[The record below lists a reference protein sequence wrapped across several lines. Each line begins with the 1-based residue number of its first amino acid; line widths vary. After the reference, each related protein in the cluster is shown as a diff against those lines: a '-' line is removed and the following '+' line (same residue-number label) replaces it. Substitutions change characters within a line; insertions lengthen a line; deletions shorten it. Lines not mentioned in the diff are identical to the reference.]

1 MSKRTPKISSE
12 HVRKPPTMTVARDK
26 NPSSFVVPISPARKS
41 PWPSGIDSSWDNNS
55 GATSSSWPE
64 DIEEVATKKVLDLWN
79 AVERILY
86 KEDNEEEALAQGSV
100 AEECIQWRTQIPHF
114 RVVGKKMNIQVVDED
129 GEICTAE
136 LGRDLQSKNEEISD
150 SGKKKPTSSKRS
162 KDLKEKIIDLLV
174 DYIMD
179 EVEKDDIPSDT
190 SKDLDDVLRI
200 TPAPTYSGRK
210 TLKSRELSNSSRN
223 RSANRIKSFEL
234 TELIPNSKAFKKLP
248 QNAKNSIDDNNE
260 DEDDDV
266 SSVDTNQLG
275 RNKLGTVFNKK
286 IVVSPVPFA
295 VTTRESFCTLRT
307 TPIKYAG
314 HLLEL
319 TTPQGFY
326 RNMSSASKIN
336 SAKRSTLSKL
346 PQRHSSAWQAPVS
359 RSACPKNVRLAP
371 IDPSRLPSSNK
382 NRSVALPA
390 LPQRHKNS
398 LSPISRPFKVTSADN
413 FTVVSLEIQ
422 GKQIAQSA
430 KPNLIQN
437 GWGNPRTQRRKKKV
451 ENE

>member
-1 MSKRTPKISSE
+1 MSKRTPKVSSE
-12 HVRKPPTMTVARDK
+12 HVNKSTTMTVVHTK
-26 NPSSFVVPISPARKS
+26 NPWSFVAPISPSRKS
-41 PWPSGIDSSWDNNS
+41 PWPSGIDASWDNNS
-55 GATSSSWPE
+55 PATSSSWPE
-64 DIEEVATKKVLDLWN
+64 DIEDAATKKVLDLWN
-79 AVERILY
+79 AVERTLY
-86 KEDNEEEALAQGSV
+86 KEDNEEVAVAQGNT

-114 RVVGKKMNIQVVDED
+114 RVVGKKINIEVVDDD
-129 GEICTAE
+129 GEKASA
-136 LGRDLQSKNEEISD
+136 SK
-150 SGKKKPTSSKRS
+150 KS

-179 EVEKDDIPSDT
+179 EVEKDDLASDT
-190 SKDLDDVLRI
+190 SKELDDVLRI

-210 TLKSRELSNSSRN
+210 LLKSRELSNSSRN

-234 TELIPNSKAFKKLP
+234 TELITDSKAFKKLP
-248 QNAKNSIDDNNE
+248 HNAKTSIDDNNE
-260 DEDDDV
+260 DDDDDDDDEV

-326 RNMSSASKIN
+326 RNMSSASKIS
-336 SAKRSTLSKL
+336 SAKRSTFSKL

-382 NRSVALPA
+382 NRSGALPA
-390 LPQRHKNS
+390 LPQRPKNS
-398 LSPISRPFKVTSADN
+398 LSPISRPFKVASADN
-413 FTVVSLEIQ
+413 FTVESLEIQ

-430 KPNLIQN
+430 KPSLIKN
-437 GWGNPRTQRRKKKV
+437 GWDNPRTQRRKKK
-451 ENE
+451 